1 MTEVP
6 KENGIFVDM
15 KRFFIYLAL
24 ALLLIGFGYFPAA
37 VERYYSSGVYPVLLC
52 ARLWIIAWVPFSIGD
67 LLYII
72 ISIYLIYNLIRSLI
86 HIKKEGINR
95 GKVWRASAIILLVWI
110 SFKLLWGFNY
120 DRLGAG
126 HLLDI
131 EQKAYSGAAVT
142 GLVNELIDSL
152 NGTRKLLIE
161 AKIQV
166 DTLPVGN
173 PASYFTMANEAY
185 NKAQSRYPFL
195 PKQAPKVKATLFNP
209 LADYV
214 GFTGYFNPFTAEGQV
229 RTDMPGLELPFVACH
244 ETAHMLGFASESEAN
259 LIGYL
264 VATKSDNPYVRY
276 SAYNEIFTYAQREQ
290 LISLAQEK
298 DSVGFKRA
306 VAQNRERL
314 DTLVKQDR
322 KAVRRFFN
330 RHRSSVAPI
339 MSGVYEQYLF
349 LNKQNAGLKSYDEV
363 IGWLIDLKQKQLK
376 NILN

>member
-24 ALLLIGFGYFPAA
+24 ALLLMGFSYFPAQ
-37 VERYYSSGVYPVLLC
+37 VEEWYSWRLYPVLLTL
-52 ARLWIIAWVPFSIGD
+52 RLWLTVWLPFSIGD

-72 ISIYLIYNLIRSLI
+72 VFIYLIYKLIGSLVN
-86 HIKKEGINR
+86 IKKEGISK
-95 GKVWRASAIILLVWI
+95 GKVWRANAIILLVWI
-110 SFKLLWGFNY
+110 SFKLLWGLNY

-131 EQKAYSGAAVT
+131 EQKAYSGAAVDS
-142 GLVNELIDSL
+142 LVNELIDSL
-152 NGTRKLLIE
+152 NSTRKLLTQ

-173 PASYFTMANEAY
+173 PAPYFSLAKEAY
-185 NKAQSRYPFL
+185 QSAKSSYTFL
-195 PKQAPKVKATLFNP
+195 PKQAPRVKATLFNP

-264 VATKSDNPYVRY
+264 VATKSTNPYVRY

-290 LISLAQEK
+290 FVLLAQQK
-298 DSVGFKRA
+298 DSVGFMGA
-306 VAQNRERL
+306 VAQNRARL

-322 KAVRRFFN
+322 KAVRNFFN

-363 IGWLIDLKQKQLK
+363 IGWLIDLKRKQLK
-376 NILN
+376 NN

>member
-24 ALLLIGFGYFPAA
+24 ALLLLGFGYFPAQ
-37 VERYYSSGVYPVLLC
+37 VEEWYSWRLYPALLSL
-52 ARLWIIAWVPFSIGD
+52 RLWITAWVPFSIGD

-72 ISIYLIYNLIRSLI
+72 VCIYLIYKLIRSLVN
-86 HIKKEGINR
+86 IKKEGISK
-95 GKVWRASAIILLVWI
+95 GKVWRANAIILLVWI
-110 SFKLLWGFNY
+110 SFKLLWGLNY
-120 DRLGAG
+120 DRLGVG

-131 EQKAYSGAAVT
+131 EQKAYSGAAVDS
-142 GLVNELIDSL
+142 LVNELIDSL
-152 NGTRKLLIE
+152 NSTRKLLTQ
-161 AKIQV
+161 AKIPV

-173 PASYFTMANEAY
+173 PAPYFSLAQEAY
-185 NKAQSRYPFL
+185 QSAKSSYTFL
-195 PKQAPKVKATLFNP
+195 PKQAPRVKATLFNP

-264 VATKSDNPYVRY
+264 VATKSTNPYVRY

-290 LISLAQEK
+290 FVLLAQQK
-298 DSVGFKRA
+298 DSVRFMGA
-306 VAQNRERL
+306 VAQNRARL

-322 KAVRRFFN
+322 KAVRNFFN

-363 IGWLIDLKQKQLK
+363 IGWLIDLKRKV
-376 NILN
+376 

>member
-24 ALLLIGFGYFPAA
+24 ALLLMGFSYFPVQ
-37 VERYYSSGVYPVLLC
+37 VEEWYSWRLYPVLLTL
-52 ARLWIIAWVPFSIGD
+52 RLWLTVWVPFSIGD

-72 ISIYLIYNLIRSLI
+72 MFIYLIYKLIRSLI
-86 HIKKEGINR
+86 HIKKEGISK
-95 GKVWRASAIILLVWI
+95 GKVWPASAIILLVWV
-110 SFKLLWGFNY
+110 SFKLLWGLNY

-131 EQKAYSGAAVT
+131 EQKAYSGAAVDS
-142 GLVNELIDSL
+142 LVNELIDSL
-152 NGTRKLLIE
+152 NSTRKQIND

-173 PASYFTMANEAY
+173 PAPYFTMAQDAY
-185 NKAQSRYPFL
+185 NKGKSRYPFL
-195 PKQAPKVKATLFNP
+195 PKQAPRVKATLFNP

-264 VATKSDNPYVRY
+264 VATKSANPYVRY

-290 LISLAQEK
+290 FVLLAQQK
-298 DSVGFKRA
+298 DSVRFMGA
-306 VAQNRERL
+306 VAQNRARL

-322 KAVRRFFN
+322 KAVRNFFN

-363 IGWLIDLKQKQLK
+363 IGWLVALKQKRLK
-376 NILN
+376 NN

>member
-15 KRFFIYLAL
+15 KRFFICLAL
-24 ALLLIGFGYFPAA
+24 ALLLMGFGYFPAM
-37 VERYYSSGVYPVLLC
+37 VEQYYSLGLYPVLLSI
-52 ARLWIIAWVPFSIGD
+52 RLGLTAWVPFSIGD

-72 ISIYLIYNLIRSLI
+72 VFIYLIYKLIRSLI
-86 HIKKEGINR
+86 KIKKEGIDA
-95 GKVWRASAIILLVWI
+95 GKVWRASAIVLLVWI
-110 SFKLLWGFNY
+110 SFKLLWGLNY

-131 EQKAYSGAAVT
+131 KQKAYSGTAVDS
-142 GLVNELIDSL
+142 LVNELIDSL
-152 NGTRKLLIE
+152 NSTRKQINE
-161 AKIQV
+161 KKIQV
-166 DTLPVGN
+166 DTLPANN
-173 PASYFTMANEAY
+173 PAAYFTMVQEAY
-185 NKAQSRYPFL
+185 NKAKGAYPFL
-195 PKQAPKVKATLFNP
+195 PKQAPRVKATLFNP

-264 VATKSDNPYVRY
+264 VATKSTNPYVRY

-290 LISLAQEK
+290 FVMMAQQK
-298 DSVGFKRA
+298 DSVGFMGA
-306 VAQNRERL
+306 VAQNRARL

-330 RHRSSVAPI
+330 KHRSSVAPI

-363 IGWLIDLKQKQLK
+363 IGWLIDLKRKQLK
-376 NILN
+376 IIN

>member
-24 ALLLIGFGYFPAA
+24 ALLLMGFGSFPAI
-37 VERYYSSGVYPVLLC
+37 VERYYSSGLYPALL
-52 ARLWIIAWVPFSIGD
+52 ALRLWLTAWVPFSIGD

-72 ISIYLIYNLIRSLI
+72 VCIYLIYKLIRSLI
-86 HIKKEGINR
+86 HIKKEGINKA
-95 GKVWRASAIILLVWI
+95 KVWRASAIILLVWI
-110 SFKLLWGFNY
+110 SFKLLWGLNY

-131 EQKAYSGAAVT
+131 EKKAYSGAAVDS
-142 GLVNELIDSL
+142 LVNELIDSL
-152 NGTRKLLIE
+152 NSTRKLLTQ

-173 PASYFTMANEAY
+173 PAPYFSLAQEAY
-185 NKAQSRYPFL
+185 QSAKSSYTFL
-195 PKQAPKVKATLFNP
+195 PKQAPRVKATLFNP

-264 VATKSDNPYVRY
+264 VATKSANPYVRY

-290 LISLAQEK
+290 FVLFAQQK
-298 DSVGFKRA
+298 DSVGFMGA
-306 VAQNRERL
+306 VAQNRARL

-322 KAVRRFFN
+322 KAVRNFFN

-363 IGWLIDLKQKQLK
+363 IGWLIDLKRKQQKIK
-376 NILN
+376 

>member
-1 MTEVP
+1 
-6 KENGIFVDM
+6 
-15 KRFFIYLAL
+15 
-24 ALLLIGFGYFPAA
+24 
-37 VERYYSSGVYPVLLC
+37 
-52 ARLWIIAWVPFSIGD
+52 
-67 LLYII
+67 
-72 ISIYLIYNLIRSLI
+72 LIYNLIRSLVN
-86 HIKKEGINR
+86 IKKEGVNR
-95 GKVWRASAIILLVWI
+95 RKIWRASAIILLVWI
-110 SFKLLWGFNY
+110 SFKLLWGLNY

-131 EQKAYSGAAVT
+131 EQKAYSGAAVDS
-142 GLVNELIDSL
+142 LVNELIDSL
-152 NGTRKLLIE
+152 NSTRKLLTQ

-173 PASYFTMANEAY
+173 PAPYFSLAQEAY
-185 NKAQSRYPFL
+185 QSAKSSYTFL
-195 PKQAPKVKATLFNP
+195 PKQAPRVKATLFNP

-264 VATKSDNPYVRY
+264 VATKSANPYVRY
-276 SAYNEIFTYAQREQ
+276 SAYNEIFSYAQREQ
-290 LISLAQEK
+290 FVLLAQQK
-298 DSVGFKRA
+298 DSVGFMGA
-306 VAQNRERL
+306 VAQNRARL

-322 KAVRRFFN
+322 KAVRNFFS

-349 LNKQNAGLKSYDEV
+349 INKQNAGLKSYDEV
-363 IGWLIDLKQKQLK
+363 IGWLIDLKRKQLK
-376 NILN
+376 NN

>member
-24 ALLLIGFGYFPAA
+24 ALLLMGFSYFPAQ
-37 VERYYSSGVYPVLLC
+37 VEEWYSWRLYPVLLTL
-52 ARLWIIAWVPFSIGD
+52 RLWLTVWLPFSIGD

-72 ISIYLIYNLIRSLI
+72 VFIYLIYKLIGSLVN
-86 HIKKEGINR
+86 IKKEGISK
-95 GKVWRASAIILLVWI
+95 GKVWRANAIILLVWI
-110 SFKLLWGFNY
+110 SFKLLWGLNY
-120 DRLGAG
+120 DRLGVG

-131 EQKAYSGAAVT
+131 EQKAYSGAAVDS
-142 GLVNELIDSL
+142 LVNELIDSL
-152 NGTRKLLIE
+152 NSTRKQIND

-173 PASYFTMANEAY
+173 PAPYFSLAQEAY
-185 NKAQSRYPFL
+185 QSAKSSYTFL
-195 PKQAPKVKATLFNP
+195 PKQAPRVKATLFNP

-264 VATKSDNPYVRY
+264 VATKSTNPYVRY

-290 LISLAQEK
+290 FVQLAQQK
-298 DSVGFKRA
+298 DSVGFMGA
-306 VAQNRERL
+306 VAQNRARL

-322 KAVRRFFN
+322 KAVRNFFN

-363 IGWLIDLKQKQLK
+363 IGWLIDLKRKQLK
-376 NILN
+376 NN

>member
-24 ALLLIGFGYFPAA
+24 ALLLMGFGYFPAM
-37 VERYYSSGVYPVLLC
+37 VERCYSAGLYPVLLNV
-52 ARLWIIAWVPFSIGD
+52 RLWITAWLPFSIGD
-67 LLYII
+67 LLYIVVC
-72 ISIYLIYNLIRSLI
+72 IYLIYKLIRSLI
-86 HIKKEGINR
+86 HIKKEGITKA
-95 GKVWRASAIILLVWI
+95 KVWRASAIILLVWI
-110 SFKLLWGFNY
+110 SFKLLWGLNY

-131 EQKAYSGAAVT
+131 EQKAYSGAAVDS
-142 GLVNELIDSL
+142 LVNELIDSL
-152 NGTRKLLIE
+152 NSTRKLLTQV
-161 AKIQV
+161 KIQV

-173 PASYFTMANEAY
+173 PAPYFSWAQEAY
-185 NKAQSRYPFL
+185 QRAKTSYTFL
-195 PKQAPKVKATLFNP
+195 PKQAPRVKATLFNP

-264 VATKSDNPYVRY
+264 VAIQSTNPYVRY

-290 LISLAQEK
+290 FVLFAQQK
-298 DSVGFKRA
+298 DSVGFMGA
-306 VAQNRERL
+306 VAQNRARL

-322 KAVRRFFN
+322 KAVRNFFS

-363 IGWLIDLKQKQLK
+363 IGWLIDLKRKQQKIK
-376 NILN
+376 

>member
-15 KRFFIYLAL
+15 KRFFIYAAL
-24 ALLLIGFGYFPAA
+24 ALLLMGFGSFPAA
-37 VERYYSSGVYPVLLC
+37 VERYYCIGVYPVLLN
-52 ARLWIIAWVPFSIGD
+52 ARLWLTAWANFSIGD

-72 ISIYLIYNLIRSLI
+72 VCIYLIYNLIRSLVN
-86 HIKKEGINR
+86 IKKEGVNK

-110 SFKLLWGFNY
+110 SFKLLWGLNY

-126 HLLDI
+126 YLLDI
-131 EQKAYSGAAVT
+131 EQKAYSGAAVDR
-142 GLVNELIDSL
+142 LVNELIDSL
-152 NGTRKLLIE
+152 NSTRKLLTQ

-173 PASYFTMANEAY
+173 PAPYFTMAQDAY
-185 NKAQSRYPFL
+185 NNAKSRYPFL
-195 PKQAPKVKATLFNP
+195 PKQAPRVKATLFNP

-264 VATKSDNPYVRY
+264 VAVQSTNPYVRY

-290 LISLAQEK
+290 FVQLAQQK
-298 DSVGFKRA
+298 DSVGFMGA
-306 VAQNRERL
+306 VAHNRARL

-322 KAVRRFFN
+322 KAVRNFFN

-363 IGWLIDLKQKQLK
+363 IGWLIAIKQKQLK
-376 NILN
+376 K

>member
-24 ALLLIGFGYFPAA
+24 ALLLLVFGYFPAM
-37 VERYYSSGVYPVLLC
+37 VEQYYSAGLYPALLSL
-52 ARLWIIAWVPFSIGD
+52 RLWITAWVPFSIGD

-72 ISIYLIYNLIRSLI
+72 VCIYLIYKLIRSLVN
-86 HIKKEGINR
+86 IKKEGISK
-95 GKVWRASAIILLVWI
+95 GKVWRANAIILLVWI
-110 SFKLLWGFNY
+110 SFKLLWGLNY

-131 EQKAYSGAAVT
+131 EQKAYSGAAVDS
-142 GLVNELIDSL
+142 LVNELIDSL
-152 NGTRKLLIE
+152 NSTRKLLTQ

-173 PASYFTMANEAY
+173 PAPYFSWAQEAY
-185 NKAQSRYPFL
+185 QRAKTSYTFL
-195 PKQAPKVKATLFNP
+195 PKQAPRVKATLFNP

-264 VATKSDNPYVRY
+264 VAIQSTNPYVRY

-290 LISLAQEK
+290 FVLLAQQK
-298 DSVGFKRA
+298 DSVGFMGA
-306 VAQNRERL
+306 VAQNRARL

-322 KAVRRFFN
+322 KAVRNFFN

-363 IGWLIDLKQKQLK
+363 IGWLIDLKRKQQKIK
-376 NILN
+376 

>member
-15 KRFFIYLAL
+15 KIFFVCLAL
-24 ALLLIGFGYFPAA
+24 ALLLMGSGYFPAQ
-37 VERYYSSGVYPVLLC
+37 VEGYYSSGLYPVLLTL
-52 ARLWIIAWVPFSIGD
+52 RLWLTAWVPFSIGD
-67 LLYII
+67 LLYIFV
-72 ISIYLIYNLIRSLI
+72 SIYLIYKLIRSIIKL
-86 HIKKEGINR
+86 KKEGVNR
-95 GKVWRASAIILLVWI
+95 GKVWRASAIVLLVWI
-110 SFKLLWGFNY
+110 SFKLLWGLNY

-131 EQKAYSGAAVT
+131 EQKAYSGAAVDS
-142 GLVNELIDSL
+142 LVNELIDSL
-152 NGTRKLLIE
+152 NSTRKQINE
-161 AKIQV
+161 EKIQV
-166 DTLPVGN
+166 DTLPANN
-173 PASYFTMANEAY
+173 PAAYFTMAQEAY
-185 NKAQSRYPFL
+185 NKAKGAYLFL
-195 PKQAPKVKATLFNP
+195 PKQAPRVKATLFNP

-264 VATKSDNPYVRY
+264 VATKSTNPYARY
-276 SAYNEIFTYAQREQ
+276 SAYNEIFNYAQREQ
-290 LISLAQEK
+290 FVLLAQQK
-298 DSVGFKRA
+298 DSVRFMGA
-306 VAQNRERL
+306 VAQNRARL

-322 KAVRRFFN
+322 KAVRSFFN

-339 MSGVYEQYLF
+339 MAGVYEQYLF

-363 IGWLIDLKQKQLK
+363 IGWLIDLRNK
-376 NILN
+376 NIP

>member
-24 ALLLIGFGYFPAA
+24 SLLLLGFGYFPAQ
-37 VERYYSSGVYPVLLC
+37 VEGYYSAGMYPVLLSL
-52 ARLWIIAWVPFSIGD
+52 RLWLTAWVPFSIGD

-72 ISIYLIYNLIRSLI
+72 VCIYLIYKLIRSLI
-86 HIKKEGINR
+86 QIKKEGVSR
-95 GKVWRASAIILLVWI
+95 TKLWRASAIILLVWI
-110 SFKLLWGFNY
+110 SFKLLWGLNY

-131 EQKAYSGAAVT
+131 EQKAYSGAAVDS
-142 GLVNELIDSL
+142 LVNELIDSL
-152 NGTRKLLIE
+152 NSTRKLLTQ

-173 PASYFTMANEAY
+173 PVPYFTMAQEAY
-185 NKAQSRYPFL
+185 QRAKTSYPFL
-195 PKQAPKVKATLFNP
+195 PKQAPRVKATLFNP

-259 LIGYL
+259 LMGYL
-264 VATKSDNPYVRY
+264 VATKSTNPYVRY

-290 LISLAQEK
+290 FVLLAQAK
-298 DSVGFKRA
+298 DSVGFMGA
-306 VAQNRERL
+306 VAQNRARL

-322 KAVRRFFN
+322 KAVRNFFN

-363 IGWLIDLKQKQLK
+363 IGWLIDLKRKQQKIK
-376 NILN
+376 

>member
-24 ALLLIGFGYFPAA
+24 ALLLLVFGYFPAM
-37 VERYYSSGVYPVLLC
+37 VEQYYSAGLYPALLSL
-52 ARLWIIAWVPFSIGD
+52 RLWITAWVPFSIGD

-72 ISIYLIYNLIRSLI
+72 VCIYLIYKLIRSLVN
-86 HIKKEGINR
+86 IKKEGIN
-95 GKVWRASAIILLVWI
+95 KVKIWRASAIILLVWI
-110 SFKLLWGFNY
+110 SFKLLWGLNY

-131 EQKAYSGAAVT
+131 EQKAYSGAAVDS
-142 GLVNELIDSL
+142 LVNELIDSL
-152 NGTRKLLIE
+152 NSTRKLLTQ
-161 AKIQV
+161 AKIGV
-166 DTLPVGN
+166 DTLPVAN
-173 PASYFTMANEAY
+173 PAPYFSLAQEAY
-185 NKAQSRYPFL
+185 QSAKSSYTFL
-195 PKQAPKVKATLFNP
+195 PKQAPRVKATLFNP

-264 VATKSDNPYVRY
+264 VATKSTNPYVRY

-290 LISLAQEK
+290 FVQLAQQK
-298 DSVGFKRA
+298 DSVGFMGA
-306 VAQNRERL
+306 VAQNRARL

-322 KAVRRFFN
+322 KAVRNFFN

-363 IGWLIDLKQKQLK
+363 IGWLIDLKRKQQKIK
-376 NILN
+376 

>member
-1 MTEVP
+1 M
-6 KENGIFVDM
+6 
-15 KRFFIYLAL
+15 
-24 ALLLIGFGYFPAA
+24 GFGYFPAL
-37 VERYYSSGVYPVLLC
+37 VEGWYSIQLYPVLLGI
-52 ARLWIIAWVPFSIGD
+52 RLWLTAPVPFSIGD

-72 ISIYLIYNLIRSLI
+72 VFIYLIYKLIDSLI
-86 HIKKEGINR
+86 KIKKEGIN
-95 GKVWRASAIILLVWI
+95 GAKVWRASAIVLLVWI
-110 SFKLLWGFNY
+110 SFKLLWGLNY

-126 HLLDI
+126 HLLKI
-131 EQKAYSGAAVT
+131 EQKAYSGAAVN
-142 GLVNELIDSL
+142 GLVNEIIDSL
-152 NGTRKLLIE
+152 NSTRKLIIE
-161 AKIQV
+161 AKSQV

-173 PASYFTMANEAY
+173 PAPYFSWAQEAY
-185 NKAQSRYPFL
+185 QRAKTNYSFLPNKAPR
-195 PKQAPKVKATLFNP
+195 VKATLFNP

-264 VATKSDNPYVRY
+264 VATKSANPYVRY

-290 LISLAQEK
+290 LGMMAKQK
-298 DSVGFKRA
+298 DSVGFMGA
-306 VAQNRERL
+306 VAQNRARL

-376 NILN
+376 KK